1 MPIRLSHRE
10 FHKLVA
16 EAMDELPP
24 AVQEV
29 MENVAVFVE
38 PWPSREQLEST
49 GTPDRYGLLGLY
61 EGIPL
66 IDRDAYN
73 MVLPD
78 RISLFHYPLEAVCS
92 SVEELAD
99 EVRATIIHEI
109 AHHVGWSDEDLERI
123 EGR

>member
-1 MPIRLSHRE
+1 MPLRLSRRE

-16 EAMDELPP
+16 EAMEDLPLP
-24 AVQEV
+24 VQQV

-38 PWPSREQLEST
+38 PWPSQEQLEST

-66 IDRDAYN
+66 TDRDYYS

-78 RISLFHYPLEAVCS
+78 HLSLFHHPLEAVCS
-92 SVEELAD
+92 SVEELAE

-109 AHHVGWSDEDLERI
+109 AHHVGWSDEDLERM

>member
-1 MPIRLSHRE
+1 MPLRLSRRE

-16 EAMDELPP
+16 EAMGELPAP
-24 AVQEV
+24 VQEV

-49 GTPDRYGLLGLY
+49 GTPNRYGLLGLY

-66 IDRDAYN
+66 IDRDYYN

-78 RISLFHYPLEAVCS
+78 RISLFHHPLEAVCS
-92 SVEELAD
+92 SVEELAE

>member
-1 MPIRLSHRE
+1 MPLRLSRRE

-16 EAMDELPP
+16 EAMEDLPP
-24 AVQEV
+24 PVQQV
-29 MENVAVFVE
+29 MENVEVFVE
-38 PWPSREQLEST
+38 PWPSGEQLEST
-49 GTPDRYGLLGLY
+49 GTRDRYGLLGLY

-66 IDRDAYN
+66 IDRDHYN

-78 RISLFHYPLEAVCS
+78 RISLFHHPLEAVCS
-92 SVEELAD
+92 SVEELAE
-99 EVRATIIHEI
+99 EVRTTIIHEI

>member
-1 MPIRLSHRE
+1 MPLRLSRRE

-16 EAMDELPP
+16 EAMGELPAP
-24 AVQEV
+24 VQEV

-38 PWPSREQLEST
+38 PWPSGEQLEST
-49 GTPDRYGLLGLY
+49 GTRDRYGLLGLY

-66 IDRDAYN
+66 IDRDHYN

-78 RISLFHYPLEAVCS
+78 RISLFHHPLEAVCS
-92 SVEELAD
+92 SVEELAE

>member
-1 MPIRLSHRE
+1 MPLRVSQQD

-16 EAMDELPP
+16 QAMEELPL
-24 AVQEV
+24 AIQEA
-29 MENVAVFVE
+29 MENVDVFVE
-38 PWPSREQLEST
+38 PWPSREQLETT
-49 GTPDRYGLLGLY
+49 GTRNRYGLLGLY

-66 IDRDAYN
+66 TDRGYYN

-78 RISLFHYPLEAVCS
+78 RISLFHHPLEAVCN
-92 SVEELAD
+92 SVEELAE

-109 AHHVGWSDEDLERI
+109 RHHFGWSEEDLERI

>member
-1 MPIRLSHRE
+1 MPLRLSLRE
-10 FHKLVA
+10 FHKLVE
-16 EAMDELPP
+16 EAMEDLPP

-29 MENVAVFVE
+29 MENVTVMVE

-49 GTPDRYGLLGLY
+49 EISDRYGLLGLY

-66 IDRDAYN
+66 TDRDAYN

-78 RISLFHYPLEAVCS
+78 RISLFHHPLEAVCS
-92 SVEELAD
+92 SVEELAE

-109 AHHVGWSDEDLERI
+109 AHHVGWSDEDLERL

>member
-1 MPIRLSHRE
+1 MPLRLSRRE

-16 EAMDELPP
+16 EAMEDLPP
-24 AVQEV
+24 PVQQV
-29 MENVAVFVE
+29 MENVEVFVE
-38 PWPSREQLEST
+38 PWPSGEQLEST
-49 GTPDRYGLLGLY
+49 GTRDRYGLLGLY

-66 IDRDAYN
+66 IDRDHYN

-78 RISLFHYPLEAVCS
+78 RISLFHHPLEAVCS
-92 SVEELAD
+92 SVEELAE

-109 AHHVGWSDEDLERI
+109 AHHVGGSDEDLERI

>member
-1 MPIRLSHRE
+1 
-10 FHKLVA
+10 
-16 EAMDELPP
+16 MDAVVDTGFTRFLTLPP
-24 AVQEV
+24 AT
-29 MENVAVFVE
+29 VAE
-38 PWPSREQLEST
+38 
-49 GTPDRYGLLGLY
+49 LGLRY
-61 EGIPL
+61 RGVN
-66 IDRDAYN
+66 N

-78 RISLFHYPLEAVCS
+78 RISLFHHPLEAVCG